1 VSGAKTLRGRKAV
14 TGIGSGVALTNY
26 LINDCVAGLMVAD
39 AHYQNFNIL
48 NNTMNKVMAGVQ
60 LLGNLHYA
68 SIKANNISL
77 SELNAPI
84 NLGNNPIPDPR
95 GVDIQFWTNIHNGQ
109 CSIEGNTMTIP
120 GIRGMGVSLTKNGA
134 QVAVAGNTVHFTTTN
149 QTGYNPQL
157 FTSPL
162 LRGIYSTLGDG
173 NQMRCN
179 VVNGHADQ
187 LVMNNRLT
195 QSMTLNQSRNAEV
208 VCNQVNNA
216 RTGMLVA
223 GDCQT
228 GKEDIRSNIFSG
240 HYFGLST
247 VPAVIGPV
255 TGNLGDNIG
264 IASQQDNNNE
274 FNGLYTNPNG
284 YRTYRFYSQ
293 ATPYSQEIHTA
304 LNYDNGSNLTNP
316 ANAGAYF
323 LVPAPNPETCQS
335 LAGCGSQWEQ
345 IAPPNIDQGWALE
358 VAEDSVQYYA
368 YPEVSAWA
376 DKYNLYSDLE
386 RDSVLLAS
394 NAILASF
401 YQTQQYQAIGLVR
414 TAEQKLALLSDSTS
428 RGDTLLFL
436 QRLQDAKA
444 AVAAMPD
451 TTNYLYL
458 EKWVTALF
466 LHLIEKDRDS
476 LSSATRDS
484 LAWLA
489 NSCPA
494 VEGMGVYKAR
504 VLQAYYTPLQDY
516 NDYVL
521 CNAANKG
528 GSGLFDDLMKFFSG
542 AEDTTGKPTS
552 GMGNM
557 QNPLEVFLN
566 PTTGEVQFRF
576 IEASNRTIVC
586 KLTDILG
593 REVYLGRHPL
603 GAKSF
608 QINLSG
614 LPSGLYFYQVEG
626 ASGSYFGKI
635 EKR

>member
-1 VSGAKTLRGRKAV
+1 VEAVS
-14 TGIGSGVALTNY
+14 
-26 LINDCVAGLMVAD
+26 
-39 AHYQNFNIL
+39 
-48 NNTMNKVMAGVQ
+48 
-60 LLGNLHYA
+60 
-68 SIKANNISL
+68 
-77 SELNAPI
+77 
-84 NLGNNPIPDPR
+84 
-95 GVDIQFWTNIHNGQ
+95 
-109 CSIEGNTMTIP
+109 
-120 GIRGMGVSLTKNGA
+120 
-134 QVAVAGNTVHFTTTN
+134 GNTVNFTTTN
-149 QTGYNPQL
+149 QTGYNAQL

-216 RTGMLVA
+216 RTGMLVT

-240 HYFGLST
+240 HNFGLST

-264 IASQQDNNNE
+264 IASQQDNNNQ
-274 FNGLYTNPNG
+274 FIGLYTNQNG
-284 YRTYRFYSQ
+284 FRTYRVYSQ
-293 ATPYSQEIHTA
+293 GGSALSQKIHTA
-304 LNYDNGSNLTNP
+304 LTFANGSNVVNP
-316 ANAGAYF
+316 PNDGAF
-323 LVPAPNPETCQS
+323 ELVPAPNPETCQS
-335 LAGCGSQWEQ
+335 LSGCGSQWEQ
-345 IAPPNIDQGWALE
+345 VAPPDIDQGWALE

-368 YPEVSAWA
+368 YPEVSAWV

-414 TAEQKLALLSDSTS
+414 TAEQKLALLNDSTS

-436 QRLQDAKA
+436 QRLQDAKS

-458 EKWVTALF
+458 EKWVSALF
-466 LHLIEKDRDS
+466 LHLMEQGRDS
-476 LSSATRDS
+476 LSSAAKDS

-516 NDYVL
+516 DDYVL
-521 CNAANKG
+521 CNASNKG
-528 GSGLFDDLMKFFSG
+528 GSRLFDDVMKFLSG
-542 AEDTTGKPTS
+542 AEDTTSKPTS
-552 GMGNM
+552 GMVNM
-557 QNPLEVFLN
+557 QNPLEVFPN

-586 KLTDILG
+586 TLTDILG
-593 REVYLGRHPL
+593 REVYRGQHPPGSKAFL
-603 GAKSF
+603 V
-608 QINLSG
+608 NLAG
-614 LPSGLYFYQVEG
+614 LPSGLYFYQVVG

-635 EKR
+635 EKQ